1 MLLFVIVVQIREDIY
16 VCLCRVLRVWGYLRF
31 VAMKISSSNEGTPRG
46 PPGYNR
52 TDTKRRSCPHAL
64 TPHTQTHMDSL
75 ILL

>member
-1 MLLFVIVVQIREDIY
+1 MVLFDIVVQIRKDIY
-16 VCLCRVLRVWGYLRF
+16 VCTCRVLRVWGDLRF
-31 VAMKISSSNEGTPRG
+31 VAMKISKQQRGTPRG

-52 TDTKRRSCPHAL
+52 TDTKRRPCPHAL